1 MRNITENYNIVD
13 NKISLGFNIN
23 NDTSKHSRRSSNV
36 SDGHPHA
43 PLLTQQQQQQ
53 QKI

>member
-13 NKISLGFNIN
+13 NKISLGYNIN
-23 NDTSKHSRRSSNV
+23 NDAGKHSRCSSNV
-36 SDGHPHA
+36 SDVHPHA

>member
-13 NKISLGFNIN
+13 NKISRGFHIN
-23 NDTSKHSRRSSNV
+23 NEAGKHSRRSSNV

-43 PLLTQQQQQQ
+43 PLLIQQQQQQ